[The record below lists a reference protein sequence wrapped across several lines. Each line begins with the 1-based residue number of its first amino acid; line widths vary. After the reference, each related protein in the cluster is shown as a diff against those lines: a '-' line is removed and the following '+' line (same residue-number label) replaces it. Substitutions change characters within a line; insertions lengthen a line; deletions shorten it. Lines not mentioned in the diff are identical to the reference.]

1 MAAPTLTAILSAC
14 ARSGESE
21 MYWVIEG
28 LDESMRDK
36 EYIMKNSLVQLIDL
50 C

>member
-1 MAAPTLTAILSAC
+1 MILLTMAAPTLTAILSAC

-28 LDESMRDK
+28 LVESMSDK
-36 EYIMKNSLVQLIDL
+36 NISRKRA
-50 C
+50 